1 MAADHS
7 QGRLIVSP
15 PFFYAC
21 FVQETEKYAVPSSA
35 RPHLLGAK
43 GRTLI
48 AIQTKTGVQITVPP
62 RTKEQQETSL
72 EPADANDD
80 DLDVE
85 EEMVDVSIEGDVE
98 SIKAAKEEIDLIV
111 SKVRKQPM
119 TLDEFFY
126 CF

>member
-1 MAADHS
+1 MDKVAADHEKR
-7 QGRLIVSP
+7 RLIVSP
-15 PFFYAC
+15 PFFYA
-21 FVQETEKYAVPSSA
+21 VLLIQETVQYAVPSSA

-72 EPADANDD
+72 EPANANDD

-85 EEMVDVSIEGDVE
+85 EEMVDVAIEGDVE
-98 SIKAAKEEIDLIV
+98 SIKAAKEEIDQIV
-111 SKVRKQPM
+111 SKVRNPPT
-119 TLDEFFY
+119 TL
-126 CF
+126 